1 MKNKE
6 YEFKEKSIDSI
17 IYPDGQ
23 EGIIEHE
30 VIKTKPHY
38 RFIFL
43 DYCEKEGNNKNE

>member
-1 MKNKE
+1 MNNKE

-30 VIKTKPHY
+30 GIKTKPHY

-43 DYCEKEGNNKNE
+43 DYCEKEDDKE

>member
-1 MKNKE
+1 MNNKE

-30 VIKTKPHY
+30 GIQTKTHY
-38 RFIFL
+38 KFIFL
-43 DYCEKEGNNKNE
+43 DYCEKEDDKE